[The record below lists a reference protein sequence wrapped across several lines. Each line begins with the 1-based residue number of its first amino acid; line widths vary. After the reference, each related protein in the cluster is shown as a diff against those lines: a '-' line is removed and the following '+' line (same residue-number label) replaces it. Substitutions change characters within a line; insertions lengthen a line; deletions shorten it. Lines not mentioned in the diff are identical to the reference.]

1 MSARVELF
9 IGALIL
15 FPEGPRT
22 VVGISPIGYTT
33 RDIAGT
39 TTEVPWVDVAPA
51 RAVVSGHVDAVA
63 ESLMMVLSGL
73 TDAALQES
81 LDRQEIVLT
90 LKTGFARGHRSLARK
105 GEPFPAFDPANGAS
119 DTKKCATMAKVLER
133 EAQQDR
139 RRQRELE
146 GGKASARSRVGAV
159 SQRQLLNWLADY
171 DRDINGGLLAL
182 VDKRRVRRHTMF
194 ASLDPEARRVAQ
206 EVVGHLDGTWSV
218 RSVDELFRRTLLSL
232 KAEGL
237 DAMEVPEATLRA
249 YLSHLKKAAGATT
262 RSHTTKKLRGV
273 LALSAY
279 PALRPGQVVAID
291 VTRADTF
298 CVDPWTGQAVSVEII
313 TAIDVCTRVVLALR
327 VVPRSANAVEAGLI
341 LYDVLRPFSQA
352 VEPDRVHDW
361 RWAGVPE
368 TVGAIDDAIVE
379 AERLS
384 GRPLLG
390 EHAIPGLLP
399 DAIRADKGSI
409 FTGGYFRQVC
419 ASLGIHLL
427 LSRGKKPTDNSFV
440 ERWHETLQRC
450 LQQLAGHKGRNV
462 SQRGSDA
469 GTIVR
474 DKKGRATFK
483 GDGPG
488 LTPRELELRLRE
500 FITTDYHRTRHGGIT
515 VVDRAIEDRSPAVG
529 MTPLELFDALLLAV
543 GRIHVLQRP
552 DLLYDLLPTLWLT
565 IRHDG
570 VEYKDLTFDSADLDD
585 FRNVPKG
592 FFRDGDRAAPF
603 LYDPRDLSRLW
614 FRHPHTGAAVEIPW
628 RRAFQLLAPMTDV
641 VLEAATKTVRRRG
654 GTNQGI
660 NKAALQREI
669 LTTVNDI
676 ASIDRLRA
684 DPDLVDWK
692 PNKVTAAHLRAS
704 RSQFDHDEAAAAA
717 SASPTRRT
725 RTVTSTASTRR
736 RADSTGPAPAAG
748 DLPFD
753 PTQTAW
759 PDLESREGQ

>member
-9 IGALIL
+9 IGALVL

-22 VVGISPIGYTT
+22 VVAISPIGYTT
-33 RDIAGT
+33 RDIAGAT
-39 TTEVPWVDVAPA
+39 TDVAWVDVAPA
-51 RAVVSGHVDAVA
+51 RAVLSGHVDAIA
-63 ESLMMVLSGL
+63 ESLVAVLSGL
-73 TDAALQES
+73 SDAALQET
-81 LDRQEIVLT
+81 LDKQEIVLT

-105 GEPFPAFDPANGAS
+105 GEPFHVFDPANGVS
-119 DTKKCATMAKVLER
+119 DSKKCAIMAKVLEQ

-139 RRQRELE
+139 RRQRDVE
-146 GGKASARSRVGAV
+146 GGKPSARSRVGAV

-171 DRDINGGLLAL
+171 DREVNGGLLAL
-182 VDKRRVRRHTMF
+182 VDRRRVRRHTMF
-194 ASLDPEARRVAQ
+194 ASLDPEVRRVAQ
-206 EVVGHLDGTWSV
+206 EMVGHLDGTWSV
-218 RSVDELFRRTLLSL
+218 RSIDELFRRTLLAL

-249 YLSHLKKAAGATT
+249 YLSHLKKAAGVTT

-279 PALRPGQVVAID
+279 PALRPGQIVAID

-313 TAIDVCTRVVLALR
+313 TAIDVCTRVILALR

-341 LYDVLRPFSQA
+341 LYDVLRPFSQT
-352 VEPDRVHDW
+352 VEPGQVHDW

-368 TVGAIDDAIVE
+368 AVGTIDDAIIE

-384 GRPLLG
+384 GRTLLG
-390 EHAIPGLLP
+390 EHAIPAVLP

-409 FTGGYFRQVC
+409 FTGGYFREVC
-419 ASLGIHLL
+419 SSLGIHLL

-500 FITTDYHRTRHGGIT
+500 FITTDYHRTRHTGIT
-515 VVDRAIEDRSPAVG
+515 VVDRNIEDRTPAVG
-529 MTPLELFDALLLAV
+529 ITPLELFDALLLAT

-552 DLLYDLLPTLWLT
+552 DLLYDLLPTVWLT

-570 VEYKDLTFDSADLDD
+570 VEYKDLTFDSTELDD

-592 FFRDGDRAAPF
+592 FFRDADRAAPF
-603 LYDPRDLSRLW
+603 IYDPRDLSRLW
-614 FRHPHTGAAVEIPW
+614 FRHPHTGTLVELPW

-641 VLEAATKTVRRRG
+641 VLDAATKAVKRRG
-654 GTNQGI
+654 GTNQSI
-660 NKAALQREI
+660 NKSALQREI
-669 LTTVNDI
+669 LATVNDI

-684 DPDLVDWK
+684 NPDLVDWK

-704 RSQFDHDEAAAAA
+704 RSQFDHDEAAGAGATPA
-717 SASPTRRT
+717 RRTRTLTSTSPTRR
-725 RTVTSTASTRR
+725 APDN
-736 RADSTGPAPAAG
+736 AGAAPATG

-753 PTQTAW
+753 PTKTAW
-759 PDLESREGQ
+759 PDLEAQEGQ